1 MPSCCFGG
9 DSTSDGASDKEVS
22 ACVTYRPPA
31 GKNSRGVS
39 KYCYLINFRIESKA
53 KAGNIAVSANVA
65 YNEVKL
71 KGSRSRRGAAA
82 VYENVDKVVRSVEGL
97 TERPA
102 AYGFPGSQPA
112 APVCEASIQ
121 FQNKSNNNRLFIIR
135 EKDEFC

>member
-1 MPSCCFGG
+1 M
-9 DSTSDGASDKEVS
+9 
-22 ACVTYRPPA
+22 TYRPPA
-31 GKNSRGVS
+31 GKYSRGVS

-53 KAGNIAVSANVA
+53 AAGNIAVSANVA

-71 KGSRSRRGAAA
+71 KRSSYRSRRGAAA

-102 AYGFPGSQPA
+102 AYGFPVSRPA
-112 APVCEASIQ
+112 ASVCEVSIQ
-121 FQNKSNNNRLFIIR
+121 NHQLKSNNNRLVNIIR